1 MKLGIIGL
9 PNSGKTTLFNALTR
23 GKRPTAPVSSG
34 KIEIFTAVVNVPDER
49 LDRLAAMYNPKKL
62 VYTTITYTDIGGL
75 EKGIGSGGISP
86 ALRQELQ
93 QVDGYIHVVREFEDD
108 TVPHPEITV
117 DPTRDVS
124 TLDTE
129 FILSDL
135 ITVER
140 RVEKLTDE
148 GKKGIQKNKQQAE
161 IELDVMER
169 FKTLLET
176 EKPLREMDV
185 TDDEMKIIRG
195 YGLLTLKPMLVVFN
209 CGETLRVPET
219 LVPNYHYRQ
228 TALISLQGK
237 IEEEISQMDGDD
249 QKMFLAEYGIE
260 EPSASKVIRT
270 SYDLMHI
277 QTFYTIGEDECRAWS
292 VQVGATAPQAA
303 GAIHSDLQ
311 RGFIRAEVMAS
322 ADLLRLG
329 SEAEMKKQG
338 LMRLEGK
345 DYIVKDADILNIRHA
360 T

>member
-23 GKRPTAPVSSG
+23 GNRPTAPVSTG

-49 LDRLAAMYNPKKL
+49 LDKLSAMYKPKKT

-93 QVDGYIHVVREFEDD
+93 TVDGYIHVVREFADD
-108 TVPHPEITV
+108 TVPHPDITT
-117 DPTRDVS
+117 DPARDVS

-129 FILSDL
+129 FLLSDL

-140 RVEKLTDE
+140 RVEKLADDL
-148 GKKGIQKNKQQAE
+148 KRGIQKNKQQA
-161 IELDVMER
+161 DMEADLMGR
-169 FKTLLET
+169 FKTLLDNER
-176 EKPLREMDV
+176 PLREMEV
-185 TDDEMKIIRG
+185 TEDEFKIIRG
-195 YGLLTLKPMLVVFN
+195 YGFLTLKPMLVVFN
-209 CGETLRVPET
+209 CGEKLIPPET
-219 LVPNYHYRQ
+219 IVPDYHYAK
-228 TALISLQGK
+228 TALVSLQGK
-237 IEEEISQMDGDD
+237 IEEEIAQMEGED
-249 QKMFLAEYGIE
+249 QQMFLAEYNIT

-277 QTFYTIGEDECRAWS
+277 QTFFTVGEDECRAWS
-292 VQVGATAPQAA
+292 VSIGATAPEAA

-311 RGFIRAEVMAS
+311 RGFIRAEVMAT
-322 ADLLRLG
+322 ADLLRLK
-329 SEAEMKKQG
+329 SEVEMKKAG

-345 DYIVKDADILNIRHA
+345 DYIVKDGDILNIRHA

>member
-9 PNSGKTTLFNALTR
+9 PNSGKTTIFNALTR
-23 GKRPTAPVSSG
+23 GTRPTAPVSSG

-49 LDRLAAMYNPKKL
+49 LDKLSAMYKPKKT

-75 EKGIGSGGISP
+75 EKGIGSGGINP

-93 QVDGYIHVVREFEDD
+93 TVDGYIHVVRAFDDD
-108 TVPHPEITV
+108 TVPHPEVTI
-117 DPTRDVS
+117 DAARDVIA
-124 TLDTE
+124 LDTE
-129 FILSDL
+129 FLLSDL

-140 RVEKLTDE
+140 RIEKLNDDA
-148 GKKGIQKNKQQAE
+148 KKGIQKNKQQAD
-161 IELDVMER
+161 IELDVMKR
-169 FKTLLET
+169 FKELLDN

-185 TDDEMKIIRG
+185 TEDEWKIIRG

-209 CGETLRVPET
+209 CGEKAIPPEQ
-219 LVPNYHYRQ
+219 LLPNYNYRM
-228 TALISLQGK
+228 TAMVSLQGK
-237 IEEEISQMDGDD
+237 IEEEISQLAGDD
-249 QKMFLAEYGIE
+249 QQMFLQEYGIS

-277 QTFYTIGEDECRAWS
+277 QTFFTVGEDECRAWS
-292 VQVGATAPQAA
+292 VSVGATAPEAA

-311 RGFIRAEVMAS
+311 RGFIRAEVMATN
-322 ADLLRLG
+322 DLLRLG

-338 LMRLEGK
+338 LMKLEGK
-345 DYIVKDADILNIRHA
+345 EYIVKDGDILNIRHA